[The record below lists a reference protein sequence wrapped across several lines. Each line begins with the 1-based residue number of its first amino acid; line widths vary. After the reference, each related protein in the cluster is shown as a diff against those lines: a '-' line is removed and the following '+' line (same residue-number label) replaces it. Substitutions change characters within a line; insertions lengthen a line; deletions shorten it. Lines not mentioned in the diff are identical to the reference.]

1 MARDLAAIEQKIE
14 QLKIGQAQ
22 MIRDNAAFAEQL
34 KASQQETARDNAAL
48 AEQLKA
54 NQEQIAGLIARAS
67 EQNLRPEITAPPPRP
82 MATRPRKPVPLSKPQ
97 APARPTTPMQ
107 VQPEQQ

>member
-1 MARDLAAIEQKIE
+1 
-14 QLKIGQAQ
+14 
-22 MIRDNAAFAEQL
+22 MIRDNAALAEQL
-34 KASQQETARDNAAL
+34 KASQEQMARDNAAV

-67 EQNLRPEITAPPPRP
+67 EQNLRPKITAPPPRP
-82 MATRPRKPVPLSKPQ
+82 IATRPRKPVPLSKPQ
-97 APARPTTPMQ
+97 APARPTAPTQ